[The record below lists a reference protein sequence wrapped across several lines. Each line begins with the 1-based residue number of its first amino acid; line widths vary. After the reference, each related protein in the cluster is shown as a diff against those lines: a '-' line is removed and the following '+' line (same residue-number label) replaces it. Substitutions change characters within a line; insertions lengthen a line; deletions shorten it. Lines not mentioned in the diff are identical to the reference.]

1 MKKVYYLQA
10 SKILSLLCHADIQSE
25 QFHGIVLYNL
35 SASKNSDFT
44 QHDSKNYYWEPGV
57 TAHVCIMQPE
67 DFQKRPILY
76 THADAK

>member
-44 QHDSKNYYWEPGV
+44 HLTLRTTIENLV
-57 TAHVCIMQPE
+57 
-67 DFQKRPILY
+67 
-76 THADAK
+76 

>member
-1 MKKVYYLQA
+1 MKKVYYLQT

-57 TAHVCIMQPE
+57 TAQVCIMQRE